1 MQLFL
6 ENKEPIGFSEV
17 IHYCNDV
24 KHLNWA
30 ATTLHTYLTR
40 LIAKGVLCSDRNGY
54 KRSYYADVSEK
65 QLSHQWAQKI
75 VKRSF
80 GGSIRNFLVSLT
92 YEAPLS
98 KEEVTELH
106 QLLEDQLIR
115 KRRTHE
121 TAVNAFIFCIFI
133 RHASIY
139 HLPDSW
145 SCFSR

>member
-1 MQLFL
+1 MDDYYGLSELEYQLMQLFG

-40 LIAKGVLCSDRNGY
+40 LIAKCVLCSDRNGY
-54 KRSYYADVSEK
+54 KRSYYAAVSEK

-106 QLLEDQLIR
+106 QLLEDQLSESDPQ
-115 KRRTHE
+115 KE
-121 TAVNAFIFCIFI
+121 N
-133 RHASIY
+133 S
-139 HLPDSW
+139 
-145 SCFSR
+145 